1 MLTTSMAQLSVM
13 SGGYHRI
20 RSAQPCVLAQVH
32 CPDTGKLLCAVCSG
46 SSELVQ
52 HCEPLT
58 CALPRTGMVHTHKK
72 NISVQVAKRVAPL
85 EFCAAPMVK
94 HSHPPHPDEACGSAQ
109 EVSAASQELLERTS
123 TSYEPMSRVL
133 SASLGQIQVSGCKA
147 SQ

>member
-1 MLTTSMAQLSVM
+1 MCLHKCIAQTPASF
-13 SGGYHRI
+13 
-20 RSAQPCVLAQVH
+20 CVQ
-32 CPDTGKLLCAVCSG
+32 CAVVPVSL
-46 SSELVQ
+46 SSIVSPSLVL
-52 HCEPLT
+52 CL
-58 CALPRTGMVHTHKK
+58 ALAWCTRTRKK
-72 NISVQVAKRVAPL
+72 ISVQVAKRVAPL